1 MIAAVIERCVGIDV
15 GKKTVA
21 ACVMVGPGNGEARS
35 EVRLFGT
42 TVAQLQQLREWIQ
55 QEQCTH
61 AIMESTGSYWKP
73 VFNIL
78 EQSVKVA
85 LANPHEVKA
94 RKGHKTDAKDAWWL
108 AHLLRHGMITPSFIP
123 PRGQRELRDLT
134 RRRKKL
140 LSAATSEKNRVAK
153 ILEDANVKLGSVLSD
168 LFGVSGQLMLEAL
181 LEGKAE
187 PAEVAGFA
195 KGVAK
200 KKIPQLIAA
209 LDQHR
214 MEEHHRRMI
223 RFSVEHLRFLED
235 QIAELD
241 SAIGEQIGKAGY
253 EPQWELLQTVPG
265 VQETT
270 AAMLLAEMG
279 PDPAQFPSGKQLSSW
294 AGVAPG
300 NHQSA
305 GKNKNSST
313 QPGNRWLKSALT
325 ETAWGVARKKD
336 CHLRDKFW
344 RIAAKNRPKAV
355 VAIAHDV
362 LLLAYYVLQRG
373 TPYFEKGPKPL
384 SEPQKQRIIRHHIRR
399 LGKLGVRVRTGT
411 QLATD
416 SCKVRNPA
424 AKKS

>member
-1 MIAAVIERCVGIDV
+1 
-15 GKKTVA
+15 
-21 ACVMVGPGNGEARS
+21 
-35 EVRLFGT
+35 
-42 TVAQLQQLREWIQ
+42 
-55 QEQCTH
+55 
-61 AIMESTGSYWKP
+61 
-73 VFNIL
+73 
-78 EQSVKVA
+78 
-85 LANPHEVKA
+85 
-94 RKGHKTDAKDAWWL
+94 
-108 AHLLRHGMITPSFIP
+108 
-123 PRGQRELRDLT
+123 
-134 RRRKKL
+134 
-140 LSAATSEKNRVAK
+140 
-153 ILEDANVKLGSVLSD
+153 
-168 LFGVSGQLMLEAL
+168 
-181 LEGKAE
+181 
-187 PAEVAGFA
+187 
-195 KGVAK
+195 
-200 KKIPQLIAA
+200 
-209 LDQHR
+209 
-214 MEEHHRRMI
+214 
-223 RFSVEHLRFLED
+223 
-235 QIAELD
+235 LD